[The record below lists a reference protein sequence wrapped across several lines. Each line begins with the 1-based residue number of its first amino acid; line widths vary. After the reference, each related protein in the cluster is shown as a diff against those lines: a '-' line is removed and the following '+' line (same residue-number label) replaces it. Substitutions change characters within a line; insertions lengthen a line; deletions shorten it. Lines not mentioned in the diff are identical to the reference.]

1 VLRSSPPRE
10 RADAARNRA
19 AVLEAAATLFRAHG
33 VAAVSMDAVAA
44 AAGVGKGTLFRRFG
58 DKAGLAVALLDARER
73 ELQEAILTGPA
84 PLGPGAGGIRPE
96 ERSDEIGRRRRPGAP
111 SERSERGR
119 HSLGEP
125 GDEPAPGERLVAF
138 VDAYL
143 TYALDHLDLLRMSET
158 GSAGA
163 RYRIGAYRFWHRHV
177 ALLLAH
183 RADPDADAHSLL
195 APLAAE
201 HLRAVVAELGA
212 DRVRGTMCGLARAL
226 AGAGHAREEPT
237 PAPAGGR
244 SGGDAAARADDA
256 RRGDEPARGR
266 GRRRG
271 HDRE

>member
-1 VLRSSPPRE
+1 MDPNATGPQSASASGVAELLVLRSSPPRE

-19 AVLEAAATLFRAHG
+19 AVLDAAATLFREHG

-73 ELQEAILTGPA
+73 ELQDAILAGPA
-84 PLGPGAGGIRPE
+84 PLGP
-96 ERSDEIGRRRRPGAP
+96 
-111 SERSERGR
+111 
-119 HSLGEP
+119 GEP
-125 GDEPAPGERLVAF
+125 GDEPAPADRLAAF

-143 TYALDHLDLLRMSET
+143 AYALDHLDLLRMSET

-183 RADPDADAHSLL
+183 RADPDADAHTLL

-201 HLRAVVAELGA
+201 HLRAVVGELGA
-212 DRVRGTMCGLARAL
+212 DRVRGTMRAL
-226 AGAGHAREEPT
+226 ARDMAS
-237 PAPAGGR
+237 APPG
-244 SGGDAAARADDA
+244 
-256 RRGDEPARGR
+256 
-266 GRRRG
+266 
-271 HDRE
+271 